1 MEPPP
6 GMKLEK
12 DEILALDRP
21 IYGTR
26 QGGRMFSD
34 ALDEHLRK
42 IGFIQNTADPCV
54 WMRIRNGKAQYIA
67 SYVDDCTV
75 CVEDDE
81 ARDELMAEMRQR
93 FEIKQGEGEPIKY
106 LLGILIQQDIEKGTI
121 TLTQELAAQKLADV
135 FSYRH
140 RKRKCEIDKAPN
152 AALSEVAEAARKNSA
167 RFRVQIF
174 ISHRKFVVHQWMHK
188 TRHRRGNRNF
198 SKTRSCSGK
207 GTCESGQKINTV
219 CV

>member
-54 WMRIRNGKAQYIA
+54 WMRIRKGKAQYIA

-135 FSYRH
+135 FSQTSK
-140 RKRKCEIDKAPN
+140 RKREIDKAPN
-152 AALSEVAEAARKNSA
+152 AALSELKQQERTVPGQ
-167 RFRVQIF
+167 VQIF

-198 SKTRSCSGK
+198 SKTQLLRK
-207 GTCESGQKINTV
+207 GT
-219 CV
+219 